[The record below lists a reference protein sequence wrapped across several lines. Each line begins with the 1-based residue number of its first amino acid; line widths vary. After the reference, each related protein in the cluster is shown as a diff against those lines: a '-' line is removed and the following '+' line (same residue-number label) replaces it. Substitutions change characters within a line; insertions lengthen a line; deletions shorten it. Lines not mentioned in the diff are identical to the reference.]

1 MPSPSNPG
9 NHSNPTHSA
18 QSNPTHSAQA
28 TSRSGITPI
37 PQPPPKP
44 LVGNLP
50 DIDSSKGIL
59 GLVEVAEE
67 YGPIVRIQ
75 VFNRSMVALSSQ
87 ELVNE
92 VCDESRFGKVLGVSL
107 REVRDFVGDGLFTAE
122 TEEPNWQKAHRI
134 LMPAFG
140 PKALTR
146 MFAGMDDI
154 VEQLLLKWERLGPTA
169 RIDVADNT
177 TRLTLDTIAL
187 CSFSYR
193 FNSLYRDEMHPF
205 IGAMVRALMES
216 RDRSTRLPVQNKLMI
231 RKRHQL
237 EEDNAL
243 MLEVAE
249 QLISDR
255 RRNPSPE
262 GSEDILDTMLN
273 AADPVT
279 GERLPEDNV
288 KKQMVTFLVAGHET
302 TSGLLTFAMYE
313 LLRHPEVMK
322 KARALVDEVLGTEAA
337 RFEHLPRLGYLDQ
350 ILKET
355 LRLWPTAPAFN
366 VAAYEDTVIGG
377 RYEVAKSQPL
387 MVLIPQLHRDKA
399 AWGEDAELFNPD
411 RFSPERVESIP
422 PNAWKPF
429 GNGQR
434 SCIGR
439 GFALQEAMLFL
450 AKALQRFDI
459 TPADPSYELHIKHTL
474 TMKPEGL
481 YIHVRRRDVRI
492 GAAVSATVGQ
502 ENRGQEKTAVA
513 SAAVAANGVPVRV
526 LYGSNAGTSRDF
538 AQRIANDAGRRGYS
552 PTIASLDEAAGG
564 LPTVGLVAV
573 VASSYEGMPPDNAKR
588 FMTWTEGLQPGTL
601 TGVRYTVFGNGNR
614 DWARTYQEVP
624 KAIDSRL
631 EAAGAERVY
640 ERGEANA
647 RGDFFGDFEEWYAG
661 FWRAVD
667 GALGQKTIAPA
678 GDPQL
683 QVQFV
688 GNVRDTLLRQNEL
701 AVGTVVVNRELVDLS
716 KPNARSKRHVEI
728 ALPEGMSYRTGD
740 YLAVLP
746 LNPSDLVQRALS
758 RLGLDYDSHVVL
770 GMEHGDTFLPT
781 GTPVAVGELLSSY
794 VELAVPATRPQ
805 IEQLAE
811 VAADPAERAE
821 LEALAQDR
829 ERHAAEIVDKRVSLL
844 DLLEMYQSCQLPFT
858 TFLQLLTQ
866 LTPRRYSIS
875 SSPLWSPDHATLTFA
890 VIQAPAWSG
899 RGTFEGAASTYLAQ
913 ARPGS
918 RVAVTVRPSNAAFHP
933 PESLAMPVIMVCAGT
948 GLAPFRGFVQD
959 RALRA
964 QAEGI
969 RPAPSLLF
977 FGCRAPDTDFLYAA
991 ELASWAEQA
1000 NLDLRPVFSKAPS
1013 DGQKYVQHRLW
1024 ADRDDVKELVKQGAT
1039 VYVCGDGKN
1048 MAPEVRETCERIYQ
1062 EATGATAED
1071 ADAWMDE
1078 VERTHGRYVADI
1090 FT

>member
-1 MPSPSNPG
+1 MPSSN
-9 NHSNPTHSA
+9 S
-18 QSNPTHSAQA
+18 
-28 TSRSGITPI
+28 TPI
-37 PQPPPKP
+37 PQPPTKP

-59 GLVEVAEE
+59 GIVDVAEE

-75 VFNRSMVALSSQ
+75 VFNRSMIAVSSQ

-92 VCDESRFGKVLGVSL
+92 ICDETRFGKVLGVSL
-107 REVRDFVGDGLFTAE
+107 RQVRDFIGDGLFTAE

-140 PKALTR
+140 PKALTK

-154 VEQLLLKWERLGPTA
+154 LEQLLLKWERLGPA
-169 RIDVADNT
+169 AKIDVADNA

-193 FNSLYRDEMHPF
+193 FNSLYREEMHPF
-205 IGAMVRALMES
+205 IGAMVRALSES

-279 GERLPEDNV
+279 GERLPESNV
-288 KKQMVTFLVAGHET
+288 RNQMVTFLVAGHET
-302 TSGLLTFAMYE
+302 TSGLITFMMYE

-322 KARALVDEVLGTEAA
+322 KARAVVDEALGTEAA

-366 VAAYEDTVIGG
+366 VAPYEDTVIGG
-377 RYEVAKSQPL
+377 KYEIAKGQTL

-422 PNAWKPF
+422 ANAWKPF

-439 GFALQEAMLFL
+439 GFALQEAQLFL

-459 TPADPSYELHIKHTL
+459 TAADPNYELHIKHTL

-481 YIHVRRRDVRI
+481 FIHVRRRDVRI
-492 GAAVSATVGQ
+492 DAA
-502 ENRGQEKTAVA
+502 A
-513 SAAVAANGVPVRV
+513 SAAVGQLDRGMGTGEQPRTAEALAVAAANGVPVRV

-552 PTIASLDEAAGG
+552 PTIAPLDEAAGG

-573 VASSYEGMPPDNAKR
+573 VASSYEGMPPDNAKK
-588 FMTWTEGLQPGTL
+588 FMTWTESLQPGSL
-601 TGVRYTVFGNGNR
+601 AGVRYTVFGNGNR

-624 KAIDSRL
+624 KAIDARF

-661 FWRAVD
+661 FWPAVD
-667 GALGQKTIAPA
+667 GALGQRTSAPK
-678 GDPQL
+678 GQPQL
-683 QVQFV
+683 EVQFV
-688 GNVRDTLLRQNEL
+688 GNVRDTFLRQNDL
-701 AVGTVVVNRELVDLS
+701 SVGTVVVNRELVDLT
-716 KPNARSKRHVEI
+716 KPDARSKRHVEV
-728 ALPEGMSYRTGD
+728 ALPEGMGYRAGD

-746 LNPSDLVQRALS
+746 LNPADLVQRALT
-758 RLGLDYDSHVVL
+758 RLSLDYDSHVVL
-770 GMEHGDTFLPT
+770 SMEHGDTFLPT
-781 GTPVAVGELLSSY
+781 GAPVAVGELLSSY

-805 IEQLAE
+805 LEQLAE
-811 VAADPAERAE
+811 VAADPAERAA

-829 ERHAAEIVDKRVSLL
+829 DRHAAEIVDKRVSLL
-844 DLLEMYQSCQLPFT
+844 DLLETYPSCQLPFT

-918 RVAVTVRPSNAAFHP
+918 RIAVTVRPSNAAFHP

-964 QAEGI
+964 QAEDI
-969 RPAPSLLF
+969 RPAKSLLF
-977 FGCRAPDTDFLYAA
+977 FGCRAPDTDYLYRT
-991 ELASWAEQA
+991 ELESWAEQA
-1000 NLDLRPVFSKAPS
+1000 NLDLRPVFSKAPT

-1024 ADRDDVKELVKQGAT
+1024 ADRADVKELVQQGAT
-1039 VYVCGDGKN
+1039 VFVCGDGKH

-1062 EATGATAED
+1062 EATGASEAD

>member
-1 MPSPSNPG
+1 MPAPGNPSNT
-9 NHSNPTHSA
+9 THSA
-18 QSNPTHSAQA
+18 QP
-28 TSRSGITPI
+28 SGSPNKTGNTTPI

-50 DIDSSKGIL
+50 DIDTSQGVM

-75 VFNRSMVALSSQ
+75 VFNRGMVALSSQ

-154 VEQLLLKWERLGPTA
+154 LEQLLLKWERLGPAA
-169 RIDVADNT
+169 RIDVADST

-205 IGAMVRALMES
+205 IGAMVRALVES
-216 RDRSTRLPVQNKLMI
+216 KDRSTRLPVQNKLMI

-237 EEDNAL
+237 DEDNAL

-288 KKQMVTFLVAGHET
+288 RNQMVTFLVAGHET
-302 TSGLLTFAMYE
+302 TSGLLTFTMYE
-313 LLRHPEVMK
+313 LLRHPDVMR
-322 KARALVDEVLGTEAA
+322 KARAVVDEVLGAEAA

-366 VAAYEDTVIGG
+366 VAPYEDTVIGG
-377 RYEVAKSQPL
+377 QYEVAKGTPL

-411 RFSPERVESIP
+411 RFSPERAGSIP
-422 PNAWKPF
+422 ANAWKPF

-492 GAAVSATVGQ
+492 GAAATAAVV
-502 ENRGQEKTAVA
+502 QEKTAEA
-513 SAAVAANGVPVRV
+513 PAAAAANGVPVRV

-552 PTIASLDEAAGG
+552 PTITSLDEAAGG

-573 VASSYEGMPPDNAKR
+573 VASSYEGMPPDNAKK
-588 FMTWTEGLQPGTL
+588 FMTWTEGLQPGSL
-601 TGVRYTVFGNGNR
+601 AGVRFTVFGNGNR

-631 EAAGAERVY
+631 EAAGAERIY

-661 FWRAVD
+661 FWPAVD
-667 GALGQKTIAPA
+667 GALGQRTSAPT
-678 GDPQL
+678 GEPQL
-683 QVQFV
+683 EVQFV
-688 GNVRDTLLRQNEL
+688 GNVRDTLLRQNDL
-701 AVGTVVVNRELVDLS
+701 AVGTVVVNRELVNLT

-728 ALPEGMSYRTGD
+728 ALPEGMGYRTGD

-746 LNPSDLVQRALS
+746 LNPSDLVQRALT
-758 RLGLDYDSHVVL
+758 RLTLDYDSHVVL
-770 GMEHGDTFLPT
+770 AMEHGDTFLPT

-805 IEQLAE
+805 LEQLAE

-829 ERHAAEIVDKRVSLL
+829 GRHAAEIVDRRVSLL
-844 DLLEMYQSCQLPFT
+844 DLLEIYPSCQLPFT

-890 VIQAPAWSG
+890 VVQAPAWSG
-899 RGTFEGAASTYLAQ
+899 RGMFEGAASTYLAQ

-918 RVAVTVRPSNAAFHP
+918 RVAVQVRPSNAAFHP

-1000 NLDLRPVFSKAPS
+1000 NLDLRPVFSKAPT

-1024 ADRDDVKELVKQGAT
+1024 ADRADVKELVKQGAT

-1062 EATGATAED
+1062 EATGASEAD

>member
-1 MPSPSNPG
+1 MPAPSNP
-9 NHSNPTHSA
+9 SNPTHSA
-18 QSNPTHSAQA
+18 QSNST
-28 TSRSGITPI
+28 TPI

-50 DIDSSKGIL
+50 DIDTSQGVM

-75 VFNRSMVALSSQ
+75 VFNRGMVALSSQ

-146 MFAGMDDI
+146 MFAGMDD
-154 VEQLLLKWERLGPTA
+154 VLEQLLLKWERLGPTA

-205 IGAMVRALMES
+205 IGAMVRALVES
-216 RDRSTRLPVQNKLMI
+216 KDRSTRLPVQNKLMI

-237 EEDNAL
+237 DEDNAL

-288 KKQMVTFLVAGHET
+288 KMQMVTFLVAGHET
-302 TSGLLTFAMYE
+302 TSGLLTFTMYE
-313 LLRHPEVMK
+313 LLRNPEVLR
-322 KARALVDEVLGTEAA
+322 KARAVVDEVLGTEAA

-366 VAAYEDTVIGG
+366 VAPYEDTVIGG
-377 RYEVAKSQPL
+377 QYEVAKGTPL

-422 PNAWKPF
+422 ANAWKPF

-492 GAAVSATVGQ
+492 GAAASAAVV
-502 ENRGQEKTAVA
+502 QEKTAETPA
-513 SAAVAANGVPVRV
+513 GAAANGVPVRV

-552 PTIASLDEAAGG
+552 PSITSLDDAAGG

-573 VASSYEGMPPDNAKR
+573 VASSYEGMPPDNAKK
-588 FMTWTEGLQPGTL
+588 FMTWTASLQPGTL

-614 DWARTYQEVP
+614 DWTRTYQEVP
-624 KAIDSRL
+624 KAIDARL
-631 EAAGAERVY
+631 EAAGAERIY

-647 RGDFFGDFEEWYAG
+647 RADFFGDFEEWYAG
-661 FWRAVD
+661 FWPAVD
-667 GALGQKTIAPA
+667 GALGQKTAAPA
-678 GDPQL
+678 GEPQL
-683 QVQFV
+683 EVQFV
-688 GNVRDTLLRQNEL
+688 GNVRDALLRQNEL
-701 AVGTVVVNRELVDLS
+701 AVGTVVANRELVDMT
-716 KPNARSKRHVEI
+716 KPGARSKRHVEI
-728 ALPEGMSYRTGD
+728 ALPEDMSYRTGD

-746 LNPSDLVQRALS
+746 LNPSDLVQRALTRFS
-758 RLGLDYDSHVVL
+758 LDYDSHVVL
-770 GMEHGDTFLPT
+770 AMEHGDTFLPT

-794 VELAVPATRPQ
+794 VELAGPATRPQ
-805 IEQLAE
+805 LEQLAE
-811 VAADPAERAE
+811 VAGDPAERAE

-829 ERHAAEIVDKRVSLL
+829 ERHAAEIVDNRISLL
-844 DLLEMYQSCQLPFT
+844 DLLEMYPSCQLPFT
-858 TFLQLLTQ
+858 SFLQLLTQ

-890 VIQAPAWSG
+890 VVQAPAWSG

-918 RVAVTVRPSNAAFHP
+918 RVAVQVRPSNAAFHP
-933 PESLAMPVIMVCAGT
+933 PESLAVPVIMVCAGT

-969 RPAPSLLF
+969 EPAPALLF

-991 ELASWAEQA
+991 ELASWSEQA

-1024 ADRDDVKELVKQGAT
+1024 ADRADVKELVKQGAT

-1048 MAPEVRETCERIYQ
+1048 MAPEVRETCARIYQ
-1062 EATGATAED
+1062 EATGASAED

-1078 VERTHGRYVADI
+1078 VERSHGRYVADI

>member
-1 MPSPSNPG
+1 MTSPS
-9 NHSNPTHSA
+9 SNS
-18 QSNPTHSAQA
+18 SS
-28 TSRSGITPI
+28 SIPI
-37 PQPPPKP
+37 PQPPTKP
-44 LVGNLP
+44 VVGNLP
-50 DIDSSKGIL
+50 DIDASKGVL
-59 GLVEVAEE
+59 GLVDVAEE
-67 YGPIVRIQ
+67 YGPIVRIE
-75 VFNRSMVALSSQ
+75 VFNRNMVAVSSQ

-92 VCDESRFGKVLGVSL
+92 VCDETRFGKVLGISL
-107 REVRDFVGDGLFTAE
+107 RQVRESAGDGLFTAE

-140 PKALTR
+140 PKALKR

-154 VEQLLLKWERLGPTA
+154 LEQLLLKWERLGPTA
-169 RIDVADNT
+169 RIDIPDNT

-205 IGAMVRALMES
+205 IGAMVRSLMES
-216 RDRSTRLPVQNKLMI
+216 RDRSRRLPVQNKLMV

-237 EEDNAL
+237 EEDRAL
-243 MLEVAE
+243 MQEVAE

-288 KKQMVTFLVAGHET
+288 VNQMVTFLVAGHET
-302 TSGLLTFAMYE
+302 TSGLLSFTIYE
-313 LLRHPEVMK
+313 LMRHPEVLR
-322 KARALVDEVLGTEAA
+322 KAQALVDEVLGSETAK
-337 RFEHLPRLGYLDQ
+337 FEHLPRLGYLDQ

-366 VAAYEDTVIGG
+366 VAPYEDTVIGG
-377 RYEVAKSQPL
+377 KYEVPKGQTI
-387 MVLIPQLHRDKA
+387 MILIPQLHRDKA
-399 AWGEDAELFNPD
+399 AWGEDAALFNPD
-411 RFSPERVESIP
+411 RFAPERYASVP

-459 TPADPSYELHIKHTL
+459 TPADPGYELKIKHTL

-481 YIHVRRRDVRI
+481 YVHVRRRDVRI
-492 GAAVSATVGQ
+492 EAA
-502 ENRGQEKTAVA
+502 A
-513 SAAVAANGVPVRV
+513 SAAVVQESGQARTAEAPAPAASANGVPVRV
-526 LYGSNAGTSRDF
+526 LYGSNAGTSQDF
-538 AQRIANDAGRRGYS
+538 SQRIANDAGRRGYS
-552 PTIASLDEAAGG
+552 PTIGPLDGAAGG
-564 LPTVGLVAV
+564 LPTEGMVAV
-573 VASSYEGMPPDNAKR
+573 VASSYEGMPPDNARK
-588 FMTWTEGLQPGTL
+588 FMAWTEGLQPGSL
-601 TGVRYTVFGNGNR
+601 RGVRYTVFGNGNK

-624 KAIDSRL
+624 KAIDARL
-631 EAAGAERVY
+631 EAAGAERIY
-640 ERGEANA
+640 HRGEANA

-661 FWRAVD
+661 FWPAVD
-667 GALGQKTIAPA
+667 GALGQRTSAPT
-678 GDPQL
+678 GEPQL
-683 QVQFV
+683 AVQFL
-688 GNVRDTLLRQNEL
+688 GNVRDTLLRQNGL
-701 AVGTVVVNRELVDLS
+701 AVGTVVVNRELVDLT

-746 LNPSDLVQRALS
+746 LNPSDLVQRALT
-758 RLGLDYDSHVVL
+758 RLSLDYDSHVVL
-770 GMEHGDTFLPT
+770 AMEHGDTFLPT

-794 VELAVPATRPQ
+794 MELAVPATRPQ
-805 IEQLAE
+805 LEQLAE

-844 DLLEMYQSCQLPFT
+844 DLLEMYPSCQLPFT
-858 TFLQLLTQ
+858 SFLQLLTQ

-890 VIQAPAWSG
+890 VVQAPAWSG

-1000 NLDLRPVFSKAPS
+1000 NLDLRPVFSNAPS
-1013 DGQKYVQHRLW
+1013 DGLKYVQHRLW
-1024 ADRDDVKELVKQGAT
+1024 ADRADVKELVKQGAT

-1062 EATGATAED
+1062 EATGASAED